1 MKTPLR
7 LVVWL
12 SAGAVASLSQ
22 AGSIPAQSRITAV
35 TVYPDRAVVTRSAHV
50 ELPAGDGEILLE
62 KLPVNLLDASLQVG
76 GTGAAGV
83 TILDVTSRPQFVAAT
98 PDPRMKSLEDQLN
111 AETKKLRTLTDRA
124 AIIDQ
129 QRSLIVRIENA
140 VASVPGKDS
149 PAVRPSFDEWQKLV
163 TFAEDNR
170 NRYAAEQQTLDQQRQ
185 DQQAKIDALN
195 AQLNELGRKTAEGH
209 GYKAVAVHVTAQQ
222 AGALDLSVA
231 YTVLGASWAPAYD
244 ARLRSE
250 DHSVDL
256 SYFGVVRQN
265 TGEDWKD
272 IALNLSTAR
281 PSLGGGAPELSPW
294 ILDVLRP
301 MPMETAVSS
310 APMMLKQNRPARS
323 APIAMAGM
331 AEDKAM
337 EEPAA
342 EAAMAKATLSEAA
355 TSASFKVETPATV
368 QSDNTPQKVGIGQVK
383 LAATLEYRA
392 APRLA
397 ETAFLNAEVINTSD
411 YPLLAGTLNTFLG
424 DSYIA
429 TGALKTVMP
438 TEKFSLSLGAD
449 EGISIKR
456 KLVNRF
462 SEDTG
467 LTNRGRRVTYEYLI
481 TVINNKRTA
490 ERVVFKETIPIS
502 RYEKIVV
509 NQLIPS
515 DREIGT
521 ADKPKEVNREADG
534 KLAWRLDLKAGEKR
548 EIRLKFNVEHPADV
562 LVSGLD

>member
-7 LVVWL
+7 LVFWL
-12 SAGAVASLSQ
+12 CT
-22 AGSIPAQSRITAV
+22 GSITSLGYGGTVTASSRIASA

-62 KLPVNLLDASLQVG
+62 KLPVNLLDASLQVSG
-76 GTGAAGV
+76 SGVAGV

-98 PDPRMKSLEDQLN
+98 PDPRIKNLEDQLN

-129 QRSLIVRIENA
+129 QRSLIARIENA

-170 NRYAAEQQTLDQQRQ
+170 NRYAVEQQTLDQQRQ

-195 AQLNELGRKTAEGH
+195 AQLNELRGHTAEGR
-209 GYKAVAVHVTAQQ
+209 GYKSVAVHVSATQ
-222 AGALDLSVA
+222 AGAMDLNVA

-244 ARLRSE
+244 ARLRAE
-250 DHSVDL
+250 DRSVDL

-272 IALNLSTAR
+272 ITLTLSTAR
-281 PSLGGGAPELSPW
+281 PSLGGGAPELLPW
-294 ILDVLRP
+294 ILDVVRP
-301 MPMETAVSS
+301 VPMETAVVS
-310 APMMLKQNRPARS
+310 APMMFKRERLALGAS
-323 APIAMAGM
+323 ATSSV

-337 EEPAA
+337 SEPPA
-342 EAAMAKATLSEAA
+342 EAGMATATVSEAA
-355 TSASFKVETPATV
+355 TSASFKVVTPTTV

-383 LAATLEYRA
+383 LAASLEYRA

-397 ETAFLNAEVINTSD
+397 ETAFLSAEVTNTSD

-438 TEKFSLSLGAD
+438 MEKFSLSLGAD

-467 LTNRGRRVTYEYLI
+467 LTNRGRRVTYEYLF

-490 ERVVFKETIPIS
+490 ERVVFRDTLPIS

-509 NQLIPS
+509 NLLMPS

-521 ADKPKEVNREADG
+521 TDKPKEVIREADG

-562 LVSGLD
+562 PVSGLD